1 LLNLSLDFHKSKVEQ
16 PSALMSR
23 EDHHEQMSFWVSPH
37 QIEIIFKGAD
47 KVVFMSSNYAS
58 SNTPKRS
65 AKRSRV
71 AALLY
76 VEAGIVFALG
86 LWLTVLGFTHE
97 EKEMTPLL
105 AEIGFALAGSAGL
118 FACARGYVN
127 GKVYGRSPTILAN
140 LIAVGVAYYQIQG
153 AFYIGAAI
161 ILSLALPT
169 LYFALAIAKEEG

>member
-1 LLNLSLDFHKSKVEQ
+1 
-16 PSALMSR
+16 
-23 EDHHEQMSFWVSPH
+23 
-37 QIEIIFKGAD
+37 
-47 KVVFMSSNYAS
+47 MSSNSAS

-97 EKEMTPLL
+97 EKELPPL
-105 AEIGFALAGSAGL
+105 IGVVIFAILGAIGL
-118 FACARGYVN
+118 FASARGYVK
-127 GKVYGRSPTILAN
+127 GKSFGRSPTILAN

-153 AFYIGAAI
+153 QFYIGAVI
-161 ILSLALPT
+161 ILVLAIPT
-169 LYFALAIAKEEG
+169 LYFAFMSAKEEG